1 MSWFGSN
8 NNVTTMLQ
16 AKIGEMNQSINS
28 IETILN
34 RDKGITMSNLQ
45 SVAAVMQKMETL
57 QSEIQ
62 SLLEQLSASQ
72 IGNLR
77 VNWIDGRSL
86 SFQMWEGSFRLVA
99 QQIHAE
105 IERFERTHNF

>member
-1 MSWFGSN
+1 MSWFRSN

-16 AKIGEMNQSINS
+16 AKIGEMNQSLKGMVS
-28 IETILN
+28 LLERDRAVTI
-34 RDKGITMSNLQ
+34 SNLQ
-45 SVAAVMQKMETL
+45 IVAERMQIMSRL
-57 QSEIQ
+57 QDEIQ
-62 SLLEQLSASQ
+62 SLLEQLTASQ
-72 IGNLR
+72 VRNLR

-105 IERFERTHNF
+105 IERFESKYNF